1 MSILDDTNKKIRK
14 YDIEI
19 DAGEDVDTSTE
30 SFSAMYNFI
39 MELVNEL
46 LDDDVTVV
54 VARVP
59 DCYNVDE
66 INDELESLIA
76 YIRAEFSVKAPKA
89 FILGSCFDIKCINKP
104 SKIIMWPEIIEIAFT
119 EDENTTSENEET
131 TKSIENEQFT
141 KEMNRMI
148 KEVNSPKII
157 TPDIII

>member
-89 FILGSCFDIKCINKP
+89 FILGSCFDIKCTNRP
-104 SKIIMWPEIIEIAFT
+104 SKIIMWPEIMEIAFT
-119 EDENTTSENEET
+119 DDEENSECDNSSEFV
-131 TKSIENEQFT
+131 ENEQFT
-141 KEMNRMI
+141 KEMSRMI
-148 KEVNSPKII
+148 NEVNAPKII

>member
-1 MSILDDTNKKIRK
+1 MSILDDTNKKICK

-19 DAGEDVDTSTE
+19 DAGEDVDTSAE

-89 FILGSCFDIKCINKP
+89 FILGSCFDIN
-104 SKIIMWPEIIEIAFT
+104 ALT
-119 EDENTTSENEET
+119 
-131 TKSIENEQFT
+131 
-141 KEMNRMI
+141 NRV
-148 KEVNSPKII
+148 KL
-157 TPDIII
+157 